1 MSDPISETLRPTSVL
16 VLAPKVAMQALGANE
31 GGVLLRLDSGEMYS
45 INDTTLDFLRRLDG
59 TRTIA
64 SIVDE
69 MIAFIDVDAAVL
81 TADLIDVANE
91 LRRESLV
98 VAGQ

>member
-1 MSDPISETLRPTSVL
+1 MSTETLQASSILT
-16 VLAPKVAMQALGANE
+16 LAPKVSMQALGANE

-45 INDTTLDFLRRLDG
+45 VNDTTLDFLRRLDG

-64 SIVDE
+64 SIVEE
-69 MIAFIDVDAAVL
+69 MVTFIDVDAAVL
-81 TADLIDVANE
+81 TADLIEIADE

-98 VAGQ
+98 MAGQ

>member
-1 MSDPISETLRPTSVL
+1 MDSDMLEASSVL
-16 VLAPKVAMQALGANE
+16 ALAPKVAMQELGADE

-64 SIVDE
+64 SIVE
-69 MIAFIDVDAAVL
+69 ELTGFIDVDAAVL
-81 TADLIDVANE
+81 IADLIEVASE
-91 LRRESLV
+91 LQKESLV
-98 VAGQ
+98 VIK